1 MRHRG
6 QPDGYRRWAEKH
18 IVPTLGK
25 LPTGSVRREHMRDL
39 HYAIWTT
46 PAMANRTLDL
56 LVAEVCERN
65 SLRPIPFWNCT
76 GLRAM

>member
-1 MRHRG
+1 MRRRG

-46 PAMANRTLDL
+46 PAMAKRTLDL
-56 LVAEVCERN
+56 LSRKCARGA
-65 SLRPIPFWNCT
+65 R
-76 GLRAM
+76 